1 MHALM
6 NDTGVTWRKSSPCA
20 THQSGRPP
28 PLSSRISSIA
38 KIMTHVHSSGRSPN
52 FIVHL
57 SSIQISPATFERWR
71 QECLVASAQIS
82 SQGFPLR
89 WKAPT
94 ILIKKNRCQ
103 HMPIKLFRTIRITS
117 AQQYHQAY
125 RASLHLRSVFC
136 LCSLVL
142 MVSFGEP
149 EEECI
154 ICCSLLN
161 VSSTREQILYPAVVN
176 RSKAKENCRSPHRF
190 QAKHFHSALEMR
202 TVA

>member
-1 MHALM
+1 MSIVLDVH
-6 NDTGVTWRKSSPCA
+6 
-20 THQSGRPP
+20 
-28 PLSSRISSIA
+28 RISLCICPAFKYLLPPSNDG
-38 KIMTHVHSSGRSPN
+38 GRS
-52 FIVHL
+52 VWWHL
-57 SSIQISPATFERWR
+57 HRSQAKDFHSAGRR
-71 QECLVASAQIS
+71 QL
-82 SQGFPLR
+82 FY
-89 WKAPT
+89 
-94 ILIKKNRCQ
+94 KKNRCQ